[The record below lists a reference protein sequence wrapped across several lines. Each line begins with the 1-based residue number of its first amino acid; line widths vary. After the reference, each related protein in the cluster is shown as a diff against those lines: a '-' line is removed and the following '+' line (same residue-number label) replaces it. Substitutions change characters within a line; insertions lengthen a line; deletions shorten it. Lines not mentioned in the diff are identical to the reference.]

1 MPKDGN
7 LERLL
12 GNLGAHRGR
21 PIRVVEHDFGPEGGP
36 SGLTYVMRD
45 RDYIVIDKSAGPSRR
60 AVILSHEIAHML
72 LGHGGASGTS
82 DLVSVVAPDLDPRLV
97 ERILHRESYSTDD
110 ETAAEE
116 VATVLAVEHGRRVR
130 TAELRANPISARLR

>member
-7 LERLL
+7 LDRWLD
-12 GNLGAHRGR
+12 NVAAHRGR
-21 PIRVVEHDFGPEGGP
+21 RIGVVEHDFGPDSTP
-36 SGLTYVMRD
+36 TGLTCVMQD
-45 RDYIVIDKSAGPSRR
+45 CDYIFIDKSAGPSRR

-72 LGHGGASGTS
+72 LGHDGASGTS
-82 DLVSVVAPDLDPRLV
+82 DLVSLVAPDLDPRLV
-97 ERILHRESYSTDD
+97 ERILHRESHSTDD

-130 TAELRANPISARLR
+130 AAELRANPVSARLR